1 MSGLMRKKRRRPELN
16 LVPLIDVLVM
26 LIFFAFVTM
35 QFKQATTMNLT
46 LPKVE
51 TAGKSELK
59 DVLTI
64 SIAKD
69 GAVDLNGKPAS
80 METLEEI
87 VKEVGRITKDITVV
101 IRSDEN
107 TPLRFVTPGD
117 GHLPQAGPE
126 QDPAADALRRRLKRL
141 LEAIKR
147 FGS

>member
-1 MSGLMRKKRRRPELN
+1 MSSGLYQKHRRRPELN

-35 QFKQATTMNLT
+35 QFKSATTMNLT

-59 DVLTI
+59 ESLTI

-69 GAVDLNGKPAS
+69 GKIDVDGRPAS
-80 METLEEI
+80 METLESL
-87 VKEVGRITKDITVV
+87 VHQVGRISKDITVV

-107 TPLRFVTPGD
+107 TPLRYVTEAMDACRKQG
-117 GHLPQAGPE
+117 LNKIRLQA
-126 QDPAADALRRRLKRL
+126 R
-141 LEAIKR
+141 
-147 FGS
+147 

>member
-1 MSGLMRKKRRRPELN
+1 MSSGLYQKHRKRPELN

-59 DVLTI
+59 DSVTI
-64 SIAKD
+64 SIAKE
-69 GAVDLNGKPAS
+69 GTVDFNGKPAT
-80 METLEEI
+80 MATLQQL
-87 VKEVGRITKDITVV
+87 VKEVGAVSKDVTIV

-107 TPLRFVTPGD
+107 TPLRYVTEAMDTCRKQG
-117 GHLPQAGPE
+117 LNKIRLQA
-126 QDPAADALRRRLKRL
+126 R
-141 LEAIKR
+141 
-147 FGS
+147 

>member
-1 MSGLMRKKRRRPELN
+1 MSGLYQKKRKRPELN

-59 DVLTI
+59 QSITI
-64 SIAKD
+64 SLSKE
-69 GAVDLNGKPAS
+69 GAVDLDGQHAT
-80 METLEEI
+80 MENLQELI
-87 VKEVGRITKDITVV
+87 HKMNLPKDTPVV

-107 TPLRFVTPGD
+107 TPLRFVTEAMDACRKHGLNKI
-117 GHLPQAGPE
+117 HLQA
-126 QDPAADALRRRLKRL
+126 R
-141 LEAIKR
+141 
-147 FGS
+147 

>member
-1 MSGLMRKKRRRPELN
+1 MSGGLYQKHRRRPELN

-35 QFKQATTMNLT
+35 QFKSATTMNLT

-59 DVLTI
+59 ESLTI

-69 GAVDLNGKPAS
+69 GKIDVDGRAAT
-80 METLEEI
+80 MDTLESLVHQI
-87 VKEVGRITKDITVV
+87 GRISKDITVV

-107 TPLRFVTPGD
+107 TPLRYVTEAMDACRKQG
-117 GHLPQAGPE
+117 LNKIRLQA
-126 QDPAADALRRRLKRL
+126 R
-141 LEAIKR
+141 
-147 FGS
+147 